1 MEKLKKALLEYNSN
15 VCRLFGKVSMPARG
29 LIRIIRQ
36 RHRFVIE
43 AAIGII
49 ALVLVVM
56 VVAGCYPTTTPPAKQ
71 ETTPPAAQSPIAPTL
86 PAGAQTGRRA
96 PDFTL
101 NSVDG
106 NPITLSNYRGK
117 PVMLYFW
124 TMTCSGCREK
134 MIVIQ
139 EAWDKISPGTIGIL
153 CIHVQGRASLIQNY
167 AAGARLTVPI
177 LLDPDGAVAE
187 RYGVTGIP
195 TSFFLDGEGV
205 VRLIDANFDT
215 AEELI
220 SIFQTMPGTIQ
231 NPGAPGP
238 GSANR

>member
-1 MEKLKKALLEYNSN
+1 MEKLKKALLKYDSTI
-15 VCRLFGKVSMPARG
+15 CSLSGKASMPARG
-29 LIRIIRQ
+29 LVRIIHKRP
-36 RHRFVIE
+36 RAVIH
-43 AAIGII
+43 AVTSIIGL
-49 ALVLVVM
+49 ALVVIVVT
-56 VVAGCYPTTTPPAKQ
+56 GCYPSTTPLAKQ
-71 ETTPPAAQSPIAPTL
+71 EATQPEKTPTL
-86 PAGAQTGRRA
+86 PAGAQIGKRA

-101 NSVDG
+101 TAVDG
-106 NPITLSNYRGK
+106 NPITFSNYRGK
-117 PVMLYFW
+117 LVLLYFW

-134 MIVIQ
+134 MTIIQ
-139 EAWDKISPGTIGIL
+139 EAWDKISPGTMAIL

-167 AAGARLTVPI
+167 AASARLAVPI

-195 TSFFLDGEGV
+195 TSFFLDGDGM
-205 VRLIDANFDT
+205 VRLIDANFST

-220 SIFQTMPGTIQ
+220 GIFQTMPGTIQ

>member
-1 MEKLKKALLEYNSN
+1 MEKLKKALLAYNSN

-36 RHRFVIE
+36 QPRVVTD
-43 AAIGII
+43 AAIGLI

-56 VVAGCYPTTTPPAKQ
+56 VVAGCYPT
-71 ETTPPAAQSPIAPTL
+71 TTPPAAQSPIAPTL

-106 NPITLSNYRGK
+106 NPTTFSNYRGK

-195 TSFFLDGEGV
+195 TSFFLDGDGM
-205 VRLIDANFDT
+205 VRLIDANFST

-220 SIFQTMPGTIQ
+220 GIFQTMPGTIQ